1 MSIKKIALV
10 GGPCAGKTTILSAIR
25 EEFPD
30 QTIFVPEVA
39 TLLLEGGFPAPGKHL
54 SWSEKWQAAFQS
66 AVLPLQQ
73 ALEDTNELVAE
84 SKGSKL
90 LVCDRGLLDG
100 AAYTPGGVSEFCR
113 RYNLDHGKALANYTA
128 VIHLESL
135 ATADPEKYGKMGNN
149 SRFEPLERAIE
160 IEMAMRDAWKDHPR
174 HIFVGGK
181 KDVSSKIS
189 EVIGMVRFL
198 LSEK

>member
-1 MSIKKIALV
+1 M

-25 EEFPD
+25 EEFAD

-39 TLLLEGGFPAPGKHL
+39 TLLLEGGFPIPGTHL
-54 SWSEKWQAAFQS
+54 PWSEKWQSAFQS

-84 SKGSKL
+84 AKGRNL
-90 LVCDRGLLDG
+90 IICDRGLLDG
-100 AAYTPGGVSEFCR
+100 AAYTPGGVAEFCR
-113 RYNLDHGKALANYTA
+113 RYNLNYEKALANYTA
-128 VIHLESL
+128 IIHLESL
-135 ATADPEKYGKMGNN
+135 ATSDPQKYGKRGNA
-149 SRFEPLERAIE
+149 SRFETVERARE
-160 IEMAMRDAWKDHPR
+160 IELAVREAWKGHPR
-174 HIFVGGK
+174 YIFVGGK

-189 EVIGMVRFL
+189 EVVGMVRFL